1 VSRDA
6 GPVLA
11 STSGA
16 TIDLRVDRWRG
27 RCDVVEAGLVAGLP
41 DPVLDVGCG
50 PGRVAAALVAAGRPA
65 LGIDTSPAAVAEARR
80 RGAPVLRRSVF
91 DRVPGEGRWGAVL
104 LLDGNVGIG
113 GDPVALLGRAAR
125 LLGPGG
131 VVAAEVEPPG
141 RPSEAL
147 TVRIEAP
154 DARPG
159 PWFPWA
165 TVGADGIAAVA
176 RAAGLALAALDT
188 GDGRWFAR
196 LVAP

>member
-1 VSRDA
+1 VSRA
-6 GPVLA
+6 PGPMLA

-27 RCDVVEAGLVAGLP
+27 RCDVVEEALLGGLP

-50 PGRVAAALVAAGRPA
+50 PGRVAAALVTTGRPA

-113 GDPVALLGRAAR
+113 GDPVALLGRAGR
-125 LLGPGG
+125 LLRPGG
-131 VVAAEVEPPG
+131 IVAAEVEPPG

-147 TVRIEAP
+147 TVRVEAP
-154 DARPG
+154 GARPG

-165 TVGADGIAAVA
+165 TVGADGIEAVA
-176 RAAGLALAALDT
+176 AAAGLAVAALDT
-188 GDGRWFAR
+188 GGGRWFAR
-196 LVAP
+196 VVAP